1 MMSFFRSLI
10 TTGTGDSTKSF
21 SLLISTLIGAFLGI
35 VIGFVMIW
43 DVLSDGTITTNVT
56 ELGTFMLCIGGYIA
70 GGGINKAIFDRVER
84 KQKLEEMAK
93 PKKEQPTPPED
104 EEGDVDIEDERPK
117 KRKYNR
123 EDYDAIGL

>member
-1 MMSFFRSLI
+1 M
-10 TTGTGDSTKSF
+10 
-21 SLLISTLIGAFLGI
+21 STLIGAFLGI

-93 PKKEQPTPPED
+93 PKKEEPTPPE
-104 EEGDVDIEDERPK
+104 EEGDVDVEDEEESARPK